1 MEFQK
6 PVRVI
11 AFADLDKLGWQ
22 LDKNQRTRRL
32 GVLLVTASEL
42 TGDPFWLCV
51 CLDESALAYRR
62 KNLVCS
68 RRLRQGRVSRQCF
81 VVARRCAVQHLCKR
95 NHFNRGVGAQVGIEY

>member
-62 KNLVCS
+62 KTWCVHAVCANAELADSVLWS
-68 RRLRQGRVSRQCF
+68 RGL
-81 VVARRCAVQHLCKR
+81 RCATFVQ
-95 NHFNRGVGAQVGIEY
+95 A